1 MFAEYNDILCV
12 ADVCEILLIG
22 RNSVYDLLNQGLL
35 KGFRVGKSN
44 WRIPKK
50 SLTILLIH
58 CQRLWVNLADLSK
71 NASGNNPGGIYSIT
85 GYTT

>member
-1 MFAEYNDILCV
+1 MFDAYNDILCA

-22 RNSVYDLLNQGLL
+22 RNNVYGLLNRGLL

-50 SLTILLIH
+50 SLETYIIQK
-58 CQRLWVNLADLSK
+58 CRSND
-71 NASGNNPGGIYSIT
+71 
-85 GYTT
+85 

>member
-22 RNSVYDLLNQGLL
+22 YDLLNQGVL

-44 WRIPKK
+44 WHIPKK
-50 SLTILLIH
+50 SLETYIVQK
-58 CQRLWVNLADLSK
+58 CR
-71 NASGNNPGGIYSIT
+71 NNE
-85 GYTT
+85 

>member
-1 MFAEYNDILCV
+1 MFSEYNDILSV

-22 RNSVYDLLNQGLL
+22 RNSVYDLLNRGQL

-50 SLTILLIH
+50 SLETYIVQKCRI
-58 CQRLWVNLADLSK
+58 
-71 NASGNNPGGIYSIT
+71 NN
-85 GYTT
+85 

>member
-1 MFAEYNDILCV
+1 MVKMFAEYNDILCV

-22 RNSVYDLLNQGLL
+22 RNSVYDLLNQGVL

-50 SLTILLIH
+50 SLETYIVQK
-58 CQRLWVNLADLSK
+58 CR
-71 NASGNNPGGIYSIT
+71 NNE
-85 GYTT
+85 